1 MEKVMK
7 KDEKKNLKGFI
18 VTVYSPDVSGVSPS
32 QSFINTSSDLAET
45 VARLLDSNPRF
56 VILVQASVNL

>member
-1 MEKVMK
+1 MK

-18 VTVYSPDVSGVSPS
+18 VTVYSPDVPGVSPS
-32 QSFINTSSDLAET
+32 QSFIDTSSDLAET
-45 VARLLDSNPRF
+45 VARLFDNNPRF